1 MDCVCELCIQ
11 CCKRAPGWF
20 APEEAEKVAAYL
32 RLDFDLFVKTY
43 LIKDYWVGGPFV
55 WSPRKVGVDTDRDI
69 AMWSAAWSEAPC
81 VFLTDKDRCM
91 IHPVKPYE
99 CRESFACSLKRR
111 DLREEI
117 AELWKKAGYPLGRE
131 SYLEKGGMT

>member
-1 MDCVCELCIQ
+1 MDCVCELCIS

-20 APEEAEKVAAYL
+20 APEEAEKVATYL

-55 WSPRKVGVDTDRDI
+55 WAPRIVGADTDRDI
-69 AMWSAAWSEAPC
+69 ASWNYGTC
-81 VFLTDKDRCM
+81 VFLTDEDRCM

-99 CRESFACSLKRR
+99 CRKSLACSPKGRF
-111 DLREEI
+111 LRKEI
-117 AELWKKAGYPLGRE
+117 AELWKKAGYPLGQE
-131 SYLEKGGMT
+131 SCLEPINNCRCT